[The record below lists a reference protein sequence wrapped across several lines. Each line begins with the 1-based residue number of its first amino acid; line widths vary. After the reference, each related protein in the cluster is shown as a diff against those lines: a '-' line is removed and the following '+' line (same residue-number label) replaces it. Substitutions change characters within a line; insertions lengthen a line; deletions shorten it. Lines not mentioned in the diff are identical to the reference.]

1 MTSMT
6 TFVRNL
12 RRKLATLAPGD
23 NRFNVATQTMLQPRG
38 LDSLPIQFRVR
49 LVPGATRMLVTL
61 HGAADPARRQRGVFN
76 GFNPDLADCTQVAVS
91 DPSLQVPGDFG
102 IAWFAG
108 HQGFDTPAL
117 LRRAFAE
124 MVKAWSI
131 ERTIFFGTS
140 GGGFAALAQSHAMP
154 GSIAV
159 VGNPQTRI
167 ARYHAPLVA
176 AYRQACWPDLADN
189 ADLDGVTLA
198 DCNALYGAGFRNLVV
213 YIQSLGDKHHRRAHM
228 LPFAAAIAGL
238 AQADRVLFHSDFHG
252 LHGHGLPRE
261 AYADWLRAAV
271 ISPTTTPADLLDTWH
286 ALRRRAAPV
295 PDMAPQRDKAAAAPV
310 AEDAATSARLEA
322 WLVRQAQAKTS
333 SPVTAKEAA

>member
-1 MTSMT
+1 M
-6 TFVRNL
+6 RNL

-140 GGGFAALAQSHAMP
+140 GG
-154 GSIAV
+154 
-159 VGNPQTRI
+159 
-167 ARYHAPLVA
+167 
-176 AYRQACWPDLADN
+176 D
-189 ADLDGVTLA
+189 
-198 DCNALYGAGFRNLVV
+198 
-213 YIQSLGDKHHRRAHM
+213 
-228 LPFAAAIAGL
+228 
-238 AQADRVLFHSDFHG
+238 
-252 LHGHGLPRE
+252 LPRWHNRMPCP
-261 AYADWLRAAV
+261 DR
-271 ISPTTTPADLLDTWH
+271 SPWWAT
-286 ALRRRAAPV
+286 RRRASPAITRHWWQPI
-295 PDMAPQRDKAAAAPV
+295 
-310 AEDAATSARLEA
+310 ARPAGRTWPTMPISTE
-322 WLVRQAQAKTS
+322 
-333 SPVTAKEAA
+333 